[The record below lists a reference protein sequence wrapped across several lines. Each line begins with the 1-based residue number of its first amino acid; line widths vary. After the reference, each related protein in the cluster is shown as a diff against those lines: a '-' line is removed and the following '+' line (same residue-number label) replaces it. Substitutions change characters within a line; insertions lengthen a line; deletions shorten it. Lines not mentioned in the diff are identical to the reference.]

1 MYDNLD
7 VFAKVN
13 SLKNNIMTF
22 YNKIK
27 WVLGILMIFILIL
40 STNLIDRNNFIR
52 VKDSVVTIYEDRII
66 ANDLIFDISR
76 SIHEKEIAIVSS
88 DSSFFTHTNL
98 KINEAIQ
105 SLIARFEQTK
115 LTTEEHKIFNELK
128 KNVQSLTKAENT
140 FMNSNLVNETEVTRY
155 ISKIKYNLSSL
166 SKVQLNEGRK
176 QMSIS
181 KQAIDTVELFTQIE
195 VYFLVFLAIIIQI
208 IVMYQ
213 PKKV

>member
-52 VKDSVVTIYEDRII
+52 VEDSVVTIYEDRII
-66 ANDLIFDISR
+66 ANDLIFDISK

-98 KINEAIQ
+98 KN
-105 SLIARFEQTK
+105 
-115 LTTEEHKIFNELK
+115 N
-128 KNVQSLTKAENT
+128 
-140 FMNSNLVNETEVTRY
+140 
-155 ISKIKYNLSSL
+155 
-166 SKVQLNEGRK
+166 
-176 QMSIS
+176 
-181 KQAIDTVELFTQIE
+181 
-195 VYFLVFLAIIIQI
+195 
-208 IVMYQ
+208 
-213 PKKV
+213 